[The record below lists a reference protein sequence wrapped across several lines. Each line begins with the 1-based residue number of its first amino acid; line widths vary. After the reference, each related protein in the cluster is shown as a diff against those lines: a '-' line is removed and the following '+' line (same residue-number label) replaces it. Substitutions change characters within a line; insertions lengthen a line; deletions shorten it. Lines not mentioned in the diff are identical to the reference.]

1 MLQMCVMTTAN
12 QTRAKVSFSRPKLL
26 ASFALTNI
34 VLVLIGMFWL
44 GQMAG
49 GVILIAFSG
58 AALAFARF
66 SAKPIPDK
74 APDEAAPPKPLLGQE
89 TQNAD
94 VRDSLSLEID
104 ASAMMEELTQ
114 DGGRLA
120 LLSFDID
127 RLKDINGCYGYAAGD
142 FVLDT
147 IAERLRTLTTDSVY
161 RLSGDRFVVLHYL
174 KDSDD
179 QKKGAE
185 EAELLAVAA
194 IDRVSQTL
202 KLDSPEGDVVSPSAS
217 VGIAIFPD
225 HGRSYE
231 VLLRCSELAM
241 DEAKRAG
248 GRRFKLFDGRLIAS
262 LRGRKDMERELRLA
276 IENNDLTL
284 HYQPQIDLRTGRVNG
299 VEALMRWYHP
309 DRGAIAPTTFIPV
322 AEATGLI
329 KTMGAWLIEEACQR
343 AKSWHDQGLSMS
355 IAVNISA
362 AQLRQQNLPK
372 IVEKALNKTN
382 LPPNFL
388 ELELTESL
396 FVDPSELIMRRSLE
410 DLAEMGVRLAID
422 DFGTGYSSL
431 AYLKRLPV
439 TKIKIDKS
447 FTFGIG
453 RENKDE
459 ALVRVIIGLAKTF
472 GKHVLAEGV
481 EDDHQRLFLL
491 REGCDQAQGYFFS
504 RPLTFDACN
513 NFVRRSSP
521 PNVEEPRNRA
531 VAS

>member
-1 MLQMCVMTTAN
+1 MMN
-12 QTRAKVSFSRPKLL
+12 EL
-26 ASFALTNI
+26 A
-34 VLVLIGMFWL
+34 
-44 GQMAG
+44 
-49 GVILIAFSG
+49 
-58 AALAFARF
+58 
-66 SAKPIPDK
+66 
-74 APDEAAPPKPLLGQE
+74 
-89 TQNAD
+89 
-94 VRDSLSLEID
+94 
-104 ASAMMEELTQ
+104 Q
-114 DGGRLA
+114 DGGRFA

-142 FVLDT
+142 QVLDT
-147 IAERLRTLTTDSVY
+147 IKERLKTLKANSVY
-161 RLSGDRFVVLHYL
+161 RLSGDRFVVLYYL
-174 KDSDD
+174 QEERS
-179 QKKGAE
+179 E
-185 EAELLAVAA
+185 EAELLALAA
-194 IDRVSQTL
+194 IDRVSQSL
-202 KLDSPEGDVVSPSAS
+202 RLSSPEGDIVSPSAS

-225 HGRSYE
+225 HEQSYE
-231 VLLRCSELAM
+231 GLLRCSELAM

-248 GRRFKLFDGRLIAS
+248 GRRFKLFDKRLIAS
-262 LRGRKDMERELRLA
+262 LRGRKEMERELRLA
-276 IENNDLTL
+276 IEKNHLTL

-309 DRGAIAPTTFIPV
+309 KRGAIAPTTFIPV

-343 AKSWHDQGLSMS
+343 AKTWHDQGLSMTM
-355 IAVNISA
+355 AVNISA
-362 AQLRQQNLPK
+362 AQLRQQDLPK
-372 IVEKALNKTN
+372 IVSKALDQAN
-382 LPPNFL
+382 LPANFL
-388 ELELTESL
+388 EFELTESL

-410 DLAEMGVRLAID
+410 ELAEMGVRLAID

-504 RPLTFDACN
+504 RPLTFEACN
-513 NFVRRSSP
+513 DFVVRCSTPTLEDTRKT
-521 PNVEEPRNRA
+521 A